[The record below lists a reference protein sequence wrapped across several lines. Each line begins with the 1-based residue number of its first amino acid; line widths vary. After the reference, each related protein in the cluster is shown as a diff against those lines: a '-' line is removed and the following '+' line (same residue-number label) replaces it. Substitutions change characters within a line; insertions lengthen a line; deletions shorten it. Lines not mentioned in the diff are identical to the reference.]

1 MSWNVTADGGLVGRC
16 LGTTDHK
23 QQTFDAWAA
32 HLGLEREDT
41 ADSQRSI
48 TLHGED
54 DRQFAVIVLS
64 GR

>member
-1 MSWNVTADGGLVGRC
+1 MTADGGLVGRC

-23 QQTFDAWAA
+23 QQALDAWTA

-41 ADSQRSI
+41 ADSQRGI
-48 TLHGED
+48 TLHGEG

-64 GR
+64 AR